1 MTLLA
6 AHPLAG
12 KDELTFLPLGG
23 SNEIGMNLNLYGHA
37 GRWLMVDLGVTFGD
51 DTTPPGVEVIM
62 PDPRFIEEYRSEL
75 AGLVLTHGHED
86 HIGAVPYLWP
96 RLRCPIYA
104 TPFTATLVRRKLE
117 DAGLAKEAKLIEVP
131 MSGRFSVGP
140 FQIELITVTHSIPE
154 PNAVVIRTP
163 VGTVLHTGDWK
174 FDADPLVGDS
184 ADVSALRALGD
195 EGVMA
200 MVCDSTNVFVQGVAG
215 SEADVRENL
224 TDLIGRCRNRV
235 GVACFASNIARLE
248 SIAKAAQAHG
258 RVVAL
263 VGRSL
268 WRIEAAARANG
279 YLADLPPFVSEA
291 DFTLIP
297 RERALMICT
306 GSQGEPRAALTR
318 IAAGAHQSVSLEPDD
333 TVIFSSRVIPGNE
346 RRIGNLQNALVNAGI
361 DVITAGDEHIHVSG
375 HPARDELAE
384 MYAFIRPQIAV
395 PVHGEPRHIREHA
408 HFAKLC
414 QVPQAIAPRN
424 GSLIRL
430 APGPAEIVDDVFADR
445 LALDGSRLLPLD
457 TILFKDRRR
466 LIETGAVTVTVVLDR
481 KGNLAADLQIST
493 FGLLDEDDDESE
505 EMLDDAA
512 DRIADAIEDLSPG
525 RRREDDDV
533 EEAVRRGVRAVLRE
547 AIGKKPRIAVHIVRL

>member
-12 KDELTFLPLGG
+12 PDELSFLPLGG
-23 SNEIGMNLNLYGHA
+23 SNEIGMNLNLYGHD

-51 DTTPPGVEVIM
+51 DTTPLGVDVIM
-62 PDPRFIEEYRSEL
+62 PDPRFIEDYTKEL
-75 AGLVLTHGHED
+75 SGLVLTHGHED
-86 HIGAVPYLWP
+86 HIGAVAHLWP

-117 DAGLAKEAKLIEVP
+117 DAGLLKQVKLIEIP
-131 MSGRFSVGP
+131 MSGKVTIGP
-140 FQIELITVTHSIPE
+140 FAIELITLTHSIPE

-163 VGTVLHTGDWK
+163 AGTVLHTGDWK
-174 FDADPLVGDS
+174 FDEAPLVGESSDL
-184 ADVSALRALGD
+184 DALRKLGD
-195 EGVMA
+195 EGVLA
-200 MVCDSTNVFVQGVAG
+200 MVCDSTNVFVPGVAG
-215 SEADVRENL
+215 SESDVRDNL
-224 TDLIGRCRNRV
+224 TEVIGRCRNRV

-248 SIAKAAQAHG
+248 SIAKAAMAHG
-258 RVVAL
+258 RVVSL

-291 DFTLIP
+291 EFNLLP
-297 RERALMICT
+297 RDKALMICT

-318 IAAGAHQSVSLEPDD
+318 IAHGSHPQVSLEPDD

-346 RRIGNLQNALVNAGI
+346 RRIGNLQNALVDAGV
-361 DVITAGDEHIHVSG
+361 DLITASDENIHVSG

-384 MYAFIRPQIAV
+384 MYAFIRPQIAI

-408 HFAKLC
+408 RFAKSC
-414 QVPQAIAPRN
+414 QVPEAIAPRN
-424 GSLIRL
+424 GTLIRL
-430 APGPAEIVDDVFADR
+430 APGPAEIVDEVFASR

-457 TILFKDRRR
+457 TLLFRDRRR
-466 LIETGAVTVTVVLDR
+466 LVETGAVTVTVVLDSKNR
-481 KGNLAADLQIST
+481 IAADLHITT
-493 FGLLDEDDDESE
+493 FGLLDEDDESDL
-505 EMLDDAA
+505 MLDNAS
-512 DRIADAIEDLSPG
+512 DRIIDAIEALPPAKL
-525 RRREDDDV
+525 RDDDQV
-533 EEAVRRGVRAVLRE
+533 EEAVRRGVRSVLRE

>member
-12 KDELTFLPLGG
+12 PDELTFLPLGG
-23 SNEIGMNLNLYGHA
+23 SNEIGMNLNLYGHD

-51 DTTPPGVEVIM
+51 DATPPGVEVIM
-62 PDPRFIEEYRSEL
+62 PDPRFIEEYSKEL
-75 AGLVLTHGHED
+75 VGLVLTHGHED

-96 RLRCPIYA
+96 RLKCPIYA
-104 TPFTATLVRRKLE
+104 TPFTATLVRRKLD
-117 DAGLAKEAKLIEVP
+117 DAGLLDEVELIEIP
-131 MSGRFSVGP
+131 MSGRFSIGP
-140 FQIELITVTHSIPE
+140 FAIELITLTHSIPE
-154 PNAVVIRTP
+154 PNAVVIRTR

-174 FDADPLVGDS
+174 FDQTPLVGDS
-184 ADVSALRALGD
+184 SDLAALRRLGD
-195 EGVMA
+195 EGVLA
-200 MVCDSTNVFVQGVAG
+200 MVCDSTNVFVEGVAG

-224 TDLIGRCRNRV
+224 IEVIGRCQYRV

-248 SIAKAAQAHG
+248 TITKAAQAHG
-258 RVVAL
+258 RAVSL

-291 DFTLIP
+291 DFNLLP
-297 RERALMICT
+297 RDRALMICT

-318 IAAGAHQSVSLEPDD
+318 VAQGVHPQVSLEPDD

-346 RRIGNLQNALVNAGI
+346 RRISNLQNALVNAGVG
-361 DVITAGDEHIHVSG
+361 VITASDEMIHVSG
-375 HPARDELAE
+375 HPARDDLAD
-384 MYAFIRPQIAV
+384 MYAFIRPKVAI

-408 HFAKLC
+408 RFAKSC

-424 GSLIRL
+424 GTLIRL
-430 APGPAEIVDDVFADR
+430 APGPAEVVDEVFASK

-457 TILFKDRRR
+457 AVFFKDRRR
-466 LIETGAVTVTVVLDR
+466 LVEAGAVTVTAVFDR
-481 KGNLAADLQIST
+481 KAELAADLQIST
-493 FGLLDEDDDESE
+493 FGLLEEDDESE
-505 EMLDDAA
+505 EMLDDVA
-512 DRIADAIEDLSPG
+512 DRIVDGLESLGPAK
-525 RRREDDDV
+525 RRDDDAV

-547 AIGKKPRIAVHIVRL
+547 ATGKKPRIAVHIVRL